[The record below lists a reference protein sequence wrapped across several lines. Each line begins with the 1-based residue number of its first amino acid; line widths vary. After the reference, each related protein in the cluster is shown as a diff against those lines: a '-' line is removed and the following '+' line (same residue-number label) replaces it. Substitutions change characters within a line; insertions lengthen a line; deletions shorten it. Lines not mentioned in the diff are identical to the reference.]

1 MERPEPLKPSEA
13 SVRSATG
20 AGLAEIGCPSDSHS
34 LPAKSILFLRTAA
47 SKRGLQ
53 VDLLRHP
60 ALPECRGRQR
70 AGDRGRR
77 GSERPPASPV
87 HKWMMMFKLQL
98 NDQPP
103 NLAAVLE
110 MELWIMA
117 PEGRGLW
124 TRCVDGRCFS
134 CGHCKDYEF
143 SAHTLPSGT
152 AVWAKPSSAW
162 HVSSVDATA
171 AAAADDDD
179 DDEKTGTE
187 MALMKKILIALW
199 TLQRL

>member
-1 MERPEPLKPSEA
+1 
-13 SVRSATG
+13 
-20 AGLAEIGCPSDSHS
+20 
-34 LPAKSILFLRTAA
+34 
-47 SKRGLQ
+47 
-53 VDLLRHP
+53 
-60 ALPECRGRQR
+60 
-70 AGDRGRR
+70 
-77 GSERPPASPV
+77 
-87 HKWMMMFKLQL
+87 MFKLQL

-143 SAHTLPSGT
+143 SAHTLPAGR

-162 HVSSVDATA
+162 HVSSVG

-179 DDEKTGTE
+179 DEKTVTE
-187 MALMKKILIALW
+187 MALMKKIRIALW